1 MNPQDRRRAI
11 LRLVREREIST
22 QSELAEA
29 LREAGHEA
37 VQTTVSRDVSEL
49 GLVKMRAESG
59 KLVYRPPEERDP
71 ARMTRLANELRRVA
85 VALDSTGNL
94 VVVRTPPG
102 YANALARAIDEAAHP
117 DVAGTVA
124 GDDTIFVAARDG
136 VSGASLRDELAHLT
150 MEGAA

>member
-1 MNPQDRRRAI
+1 M
-11 LRLVREREIST
+11 
-22 QSELAEA
+22 
-29 LREAGHEA
+29 
-37 VQTTVSRDVSEL
+37 
-49 GLVKMRAESG
+49 K
-59 KLVYRPPEERDP
+59 
-71 ARMTRLANELRRVA
+71 RLANELRRVA
-85 VALDSTGNL
+85 MALDSTGNL

-136 VSGASLRDELAHLT
+136 VSGASLRDELTHLT